1 MRGTASDVA
10 GTISATIICNTLID
24 SKTVIA
30 TTEHATPCADMYAAI
45 RLHVHHCN
53 RPPHCA

>member
-24 SKTVIA
+24 SSTVIA
-30 TTEHATPCADMYAAI
+30 ATE
-45 RLHVHHCN
+45 
-53 RPPHCA
+53 